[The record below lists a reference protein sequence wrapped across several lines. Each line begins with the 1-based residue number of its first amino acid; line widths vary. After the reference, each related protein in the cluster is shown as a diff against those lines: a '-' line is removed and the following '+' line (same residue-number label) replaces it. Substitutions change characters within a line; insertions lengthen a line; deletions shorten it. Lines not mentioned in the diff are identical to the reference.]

1 MNLDALAT
9 RLQAQNCGV
18 IAESIFIGELPEDGR
33 NGILLMGPYQGTPV
47 NQELRGYYVSTFRIV
62 TRSANYEE
70 GEALA
75 KKASAAFDSLVEYA
89 LPGMLVRQC
98 LPSNLPRPYRK
109 SVGGYWEF
117 EIDMDI
123 VFIDTTT

>member
-9 RLQAQNCGV
+9 HLQAKNCGIV
-18 IAESIFIGELPEDGR
+18 AESIFIGELPEDGR
-33 NGILLMGPYQGTPV
+33 NGILLMGPYGGTPI
-47 NQELRGYYVSTFRIV
+47 NKELRGYYVSNFRIV
-62 TRSANYEE
+62 ARSAQYDE

-75 KKASAAFDSLVEYA
+75 KKASAAFDSLVDYT

-98 LPSNLPRPYRK
+98 LPVNLPRPYRK

-117 EIDMDI
+117 EVDMEI
-123 VFIDTTT
+123 VFVDTTT